1 MCISCS
7 HVSTGS
13 RQGHSSDLTRVLFE
27 IDDVVSSMR
36 HWNKGM
42 GSRDEEPLA
51 AARRLVRA
59 LEEFE
64 KLGRTAAEISVRS

>member
-1 MCISCS
+1 MAKGQSAEKAIKDIQ
-7 HVSTGS
+7 
-13 RQGHSSDLTRVLFE
+13 RKTRVLFE
-27 IDDVVSSMR
+27 IDDAVRSMR

-42 GSRDEEPLA
+42 GTRDEEPLA

-64 KLGRTAAEISVRS
+64 KLGRTAAEISARR